1 MIRRHPTPEPKAEVR
16 EFSTFIV
23 DIEAKKEWLV
33 QASCK
38 HVVMVSAGSCWRA
51 VFNVLAG
58 SLVVCLANC
67 GDVKGRKGHKAG
79 RKDAKWLARLLR
91 HDDPGKLLSSAGHPG
106 ATIHEAQQTA
116 TGAMPRARGTVCR
129 SVQKTTGVVSNK

>member
-1 MIRRHPTPEPKAEVR
+1 VR

-23 DIEAKKEWLV
+23 DIEAMKEWWCGP
-33 QASCK
+33 ACT
-38 HVVMVSAGSCWRA
+38 HVVMVSAGSYWRA

-67 GDVKGRKGHKAG
+67 EDVKGCKGHKAV

-91 HDDPGKLLSSAGHPG
+91 HDHPGKLLSSSGHPG

-116 TGAMPRARGTVCR
+116 TGAMPRREDR
-129 SVQKTTGVVSNK
+129 VQKRAEDTRTRDKLGACPRNTVR